1 MRHTSDRYL
10 RDCSFHL
17 AIDVPEKNRPNVPPY
32 VGTHLNHLNKAVI
45 HQIVSEDRR
54 PGVTENTIL
63 ATN

>member
-1 MRHTSDRYL
+1 MYREH
-10 RDCSFHL
+10 
-17 AIDVPEKNRPNVPPY
+17 IRPNVPPY

-54 PGVTENTIL
+54 PGVTENMIL

>member
-17 AIDVPEKNRPNVPPY
+17 AIDVPGTHPAKCFAY
-32 VGTHLNHLNKAVI
+32 VGTHLKHLNKAVI

-54 PGVTENTIL
+54 PGVTENMIL